1 MSFGMCNRERE
12 LAEALRAGYW
22 PEASADELRT
32 HVAGCKSCSQR
43 VVLAQAFR
51 AERVIASAEAL
62 DSRADSRLESP
73 GALWWRAQLRRRNAA
88 IERISRPIF
97 GAQVFAV
104 AVALIA
110 ALVFLVSQ
118 LRNSVGWLA
127 WIADAPR
134 SLHLQALL
142 PESMQNGTGMALL
155 GGCLLAL
162 VAIAGGFAVYA
173 SSDKH

>member
-12 LAEALRAGYW
+12 VAEALHAGHW
-22 PEASADELRT
+22 PEACTDELRA
-32 HVAGCKSCSQR
+32 HVAGCSLCSQR
-43 VVLAQAFR
+43 VVLAQAFQRER
-51 AERVIASAEAL
+51 AVASAQP
-62 DSRADSRLESP
+62 RLESP

-88 IERISRPIF
+88 IERISRPIL

-110 ALVFLVSQ
+110 AAVFLASQ
-118 LRNSVGWLA
+118 LRNGVGWFA

-134 SLHLQALL
+134 ALHLEALL
-142 PESMQNGTGMALL
+142 PESLQNGTGIALL
-155 GGCLLAL
+155 GGGLLA
-162 VAIAGGFAVYA
+162 VVVIAGGFAAYA